1 MEFSYLLLPNTI
13 NEGVN
18 IDETLWDVRSN
29 YCSHNCYNNSDYL
42 IKVGWKYFSVKQ
54 YNGLSKVSNIVSIHL
69 VIFSSDELVLFVK
82 ECFSTCINSSII
94 WKGIKE

>member
-1 MEFSYLLLPNTI
+1 MKPSGMFEAIIVVTI
-13 NEGVN
+13 ATTILITE
-18 IDETLWDVRSN
+18 
-29 YCSHNCYNNSDYL
+29 

-94 WKGIKE
+94 WNGIKE